1 MKEKE
6 IQSSLDVFREAT
18 RRSDEMLTAIAAN
31 FHKAQE
37 QLSRVKLASHVQ
49 QLNQIAEANASNLRA
64 LSEYQDQIGE
74 AANQQLDSI
83 QETVAII
90 KAQEENVKK
99 QAANLRRMSFL
110 YGIGSIVDLWPDPSA
125 YWQILSAKTIAE
137 ELGEAWS
144 EVGNHIHR
152 ATEVVSG
159 EQQKEED

>member
-6 IQSSLDVFREAT
+6 IQSRLDVFREAT

-49 QLNQIAEANASNLRA
+49 QLNEIAEANASNLRA
-64 LSEYQDQIGE
+64 LSEYQDRLGE

-90 KAQEENVKK
+90 KAQEKKVKK
-99 QAANLRRMSFL
+99 QAANLQRMSFL
-110 YGIGSIVDLWPDPSA
+110 YGMGSIVDLWPDPSA
-125 YWQILSAKTIAE
+125 YWQILSAKTTAE

-144 EVGNHIHR
+144 DVGNHIR
-152 ATEVVSG
+152 WATEVVSG
-159 EQQKEED
+159 EQRQEED